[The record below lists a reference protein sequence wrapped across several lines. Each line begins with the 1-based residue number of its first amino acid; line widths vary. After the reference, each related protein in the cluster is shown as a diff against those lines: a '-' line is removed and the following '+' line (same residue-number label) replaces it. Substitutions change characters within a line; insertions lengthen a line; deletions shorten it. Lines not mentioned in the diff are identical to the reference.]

1 MGGGAE
7 GSEGPTGEG
16 KYMKKRTCLNIRG
29 QNKDQVSVISRSDSL
44 QRSESLLF
52 MYSNWTF

>member
-1 MGGGAE
+1 MGGGGAE

-29 QNKDQVSVISRSDSL
+29 HSRAEQRPGVCDIQVRFSPEV
-44 QRSESLLF
+44 
-52 MYSNWTF
+52 